1 MKTTRPFS
9 ALLAVIALALVYLL
23 AACGSESQNASGG
36 NEAQGQGQSQGQ
48 DENYPSGPIQLIA
61 PAAAGGGYDTTAR
74 TVLNVLQQTKLVD
87 TPMVVENREGA
98 DGSVWM
104 AQMATDLTGDDN
116 VISVGG
122 TASMYNDA
130 RGDTQHDFYDV
141 TPIASLI
148 SEYYVFVVPAD
159 SQFQSLKDIVEAVKR
174 DPRSVPIGGGSLDRA
189 AFDLVMLAAG
199 GDPSKTNFVEYP
211 TGAEQTVGLLNGDLA
226 VGVAGTPEFQGQIE
240 SGDLRAVAV
249 TKPERFSDAPYDTVP
264 TATEEGY
271 DVTLANWR
279 GIYGPKDMPDYA
291 VKYWAD
297 TLGKMVDTE
306 QWAEAAK
313 NNQWE
318 TNFKTGD
325 EFKKLIDDTYAEI
338 KDAYRA
344 TGVIK

>member
-1 MKTTRPFS
+1 MKVQRLR
-9 ALLAVIALALVYLL
+9 AALVGLVAIASVNL
-23 AACGSESQNASGG
+23 MVACGGDSQQASTEEGG
-36 NEAQGQGQSQGQ
+36 S
-48 DENYPSGPIQLIA
+48 DYPSGPIQLIA

-74 TVLNVLQQTKLVD
+74 VTLDVLQKTKLIDV
-87 TPMVVENREGA
+87 PVVVENREGA

-104 AQMATDLTGDDN
+104 ATMATDLTGDDN

-148 SEYYVFVVPAD
+148 SEYYVFVVPAA
-159 SQFQSLKDIVEAVKR
+159 SQFQSLTDVVNAVKAN
-174 DPRSVPIGGGSLDRA
+174 PQSVPIGGGSLDRA

-199 GDPSKTNFVEYP
+199 GDPARNNFVEYP

-240 SGDLRAVAV
+240 SGQLRALAV
-249 TKPERFSDAPYDTVP
+249 TNPERFKEAPFDSVP
-264 TATEEGY
+264 TATEQGY

-279 GIYGPKDMPDYA
+279 CIYGPKDMPDFA
-291 VKYWAD
+291 VSFWED
-297 TLGKMVDTE
+297 TLRKMVETPE
-306 QWAEAAK
+306 WSEAAT

-318 TNFKTGD
+318 TNFQTGD
-325 EFKKLIDDTYAEI
+325 DLKKLIDTTYQEI
-338 KDAYRA
+338 KDAYRS
-344 TGVIK
+344 TGVIQ

>member
-1 MKTTRPFS
+1 MKVRKPLP
-9 ALLAVIALALVYLL
+9 ALVASLVLMAVYLL
-23 AACGSESQNASGG
+23 AGCGSESGSTAGGSG
-36 NEAQGQGQSQGQ
+36 
-48 DENYPSGPIQLIA
+48 DNYPGGPIQLIA

-74 TVLNVLQQTKLVD
+74 VVLDTLQKAGLVK
-87 TPMVVENREGA
+87 TPIVVENREGA

-104 AQMATDLTGDDN
+104 AQMATDLTGDAN

-130 RGDTQHDFYDV
+130 RGDTQHNFHDV

-159 SQFQSLKDIVEAVKR
+159 SPFQKLSDVVDAVKAN
-174 DPRSVPIGGGSLDRA
+174 PQSVPIGGGSLDRA

-199 GDPSKTNFVEYP
+199 GDPAKNNFVEYP

-226 VGVAGTPEFQGQIE
+226 VGVAGTPEFKGQIE
-240 SGDLRAVAV
+240 SGELRALAV
-249 TKPERFSDAPYDTVP
+249 TRPERFEQEPFTNVP

-279 GIYGPKDMPDYA
+279 CIYGPKEMPDYA
-291 VKYWAD
+291 VTYWKD
-297 TLGKMVDTE
+297 TLGEMVETE
-306 QWAEAAK
+306 QWTEAAN

-318 TNFKTGD
+318 TNFKTD
-325 EFKKLIDDTYAEI
+325 EQLQQLIDSTYKEI
-338 KDAYRA
+338 EDAYRA
-344 TGVIK
+344 TGVIQ